1 MVWIIRLSVLHCWLL
16 TQTWTR
22 ITLWHCQYIYKYYI
36 QYIIG
41 KKAFHSQSR
50 KSSFFHVW
58 RFTFSFLEVFPQ
70 AYQLPCEK
78 AFRGSKHR
86 LTRADRGCLGIYFL
100 MEYMES
106 LISINYP
113 QVRDEVIGHT
123 HICSGI
129 FGLPFLRGG
138 SGGSNQKNQ
147 ATRCLLGSGHLK
159 SLCLLVKRQI
169 HQAENTCANSSSINS
184 KSTETWIII
193 GRLIT
198 ARMWFWG
205 FCRHISMEIPP
216 KYCNPDQKT
225 LNSYDHLQPKH
236 VHDLKQENAT
246 WTLLKN
252 KVLTPKPKPLKM
264 QKRDQRLNS
273 TQPSPRSSGLC
284 RRSTDQSFHPQSD
297 PQASHNEGIPPTN
310 PTLETDH
317 PTFRKFPSEPNHFQ
331 GYPPKKM
338 GQTLGCI

>member
-1 MVWIIRLSVLHCWLL
+1 MFGASHSHFWKYSPKPINYHVRRLLGVPNTDSPGRIVDVWGFI
-16 TQTWTR
+16 
-22 ITLWHCQYIYKYYI
+22 
-36 QYIIG
+36 
-41 KKAFHSQSR
+41 
-50 KSSFFHVW
+50 
-58 RFTFSFLEVFPQ
+58 
-70 AYQLPCEK
+70 
-78 AFRGSKHR
+78 
-86 LTRADRGCLGIYFL
+86 FL

-106 LISINYP
+106 LISINYS

-123 HICSGI
+123 HICFGI

-193 GRLIT
+193 GRVIT

-236 VHDLKQENAT
+236 GHDLKQ
-246 WTLLKN
+246 
-252 KVLTPKPKPLKM
+252 KM
-264 QKRDQRLNS
+264 
-273 TQPSPRSSGLC
+273 PHELC
-284 RRSTDQSFHPQSD
+284 LETRCW
-297 PQASHNEGIPPTN
+297 PQAQTPQNANEIIWALPTFNWSKFSSTIWSASEGIPPPKIN
-310 PTLETDH
+310 GSPPQNGPPHFQEIS
-317 PTFRKFPSEPNHFQ
+317 SEPNHFQ
-331 GYPPKKM
+331 GYPQKSWTNSGVYLKQNWANVTEQFPIEKWH
-338 GQTLGCI
+338 ISAS